1 MVTDNN
7 HNNNNNNI
15 DNNQPVPPLKYP
27 IASDNG
33 LEFERKQ
40 DSRALPL
47 NIKVFDNGN
56 SYGNS
61 RNNSNRQY
69 SRDFEVKNIQISGL
83 PVEVLRV
90 RIENEDGLKQLAY
103 EIDNENMTEVLA
115 GLRYRFGPPVGTSVD
130 VEGGSPQQQW
140 IWHTGEDVI
149 VAVKSEHRPFV
160 LSYRP
165 SLLDPSFL

>member
-1 MVTDNN
+1 MNNNNNNRSWIMVTDNN
-7 HNNNNNNI
+7 HNNNNNNNI

-69 SRDFEVKNIQISGL
+69 SRDFEVKNIHQSRYFTPPSVNETNLGRFEGSNLVIKSDPLLLRLGQIRSTANTYYEASNDN
-83 PVEVLRV
+83 VEQ
-90 RIENEDGLKQLAY
+90 RINAIG
-103 EIDNENMTEVLA
+103 
-115 GLRYRFGPPVGTSVD
+115 
-130 VEGGSPQQQW
+130 
-140 IWHTGEDVI
+140 
-149 VAVKSEHRPFV
+149 
-160 LSYRP
+160 
-165 SLLDPSFL
+165 

>member
-1 MVTDNN
+1 MNNNNNNRSWIMVTDNN

-69 SRDFEVKNIQISGL
+69 SRDFEVKNIHQSRYFTPPSVNETNLGRFEGSNLVIKSKQGL
-83 PVEVLRV
+83 GIR
-90 RIENEDGLKQLAY
+90 
-103 EIDNENMTEVLA
+103 
-115 GLRYRFGPPVGTSVD
+115 
-130 VEGGSPQQQW
+130 
-140 IWHTGEDVI
+140 
-149 VAVKSEHRPFV
+149 
-160 LSYRP
+160 
-165 SLLDPSFL
+165 SLFQ